1 MSLNPIV
8 PDQSST
14 TSLTGKSRWKKT
26 LIQWSLGIGG
36 IYVLACGLLYTQQG
50 RFIFAPTGII
60 TETPADHG
68 LAYQS
73 VDLPLEP
80 TPQTKQQTDPNMD
93 RIFGWWIPAQQPQA
107 KTILYLHGNGINIG
121 ANAEQASRF
130 HKLGCSVFL
139 FDYRGYGKSTGAF
152 PSEASTYADAQRAW
166 TYLVQERKIAP
177 NQIVI
182 YGHSLGGAIAIDL
195 AVQHPDAFALIVQ
208 SSFTSAVEMA
218 QRNWWTAAIPID
230 LLLTQRFDSIHKVP
244 QLKMPVLYI
253 HGTNDERIPYAM
265 SQRLFAATR
274 APKQLKLFAKA
285 GHNNVAAV
293 AGEAYYQTIRAFFN
307 QADKTACK
315 DCSVTRQI
323 RQSGNTSA
331 PILR

>member
-1 MSLNPIV
+1 MSLNPSA
-8 PDQSST
+8 PDQ
-14 TSLTGKSRWKKT
+14 TSRISLKGKSRWKKT
-26 LIQWSLGIGG
+26 LIQWGMGIGG

-50 RFIFAPTGII
+50 RFIFAPTDII

-73 VDLPLEP
+73 VDLPLDS
-80 TPQTKQQTDPNMD
+80 TPQPTQQPD
-93 RIFGWWIPAQQPQA
+93 RNIDKINGWWIPAQQPQA

-166 TYLVQERKIAP
+166 AYLVQERKIPP

-195 AVQHPDAFALIVQ
+195 AVQQPNAFALIVQ

-218 QRNWWTAAIPID
+218 QRNWWTAAIPVHW
-230 LLLTQRFDSIHKVP
+230 LLTQRFNSIHKVP

-253 HGTNDERIPYAM
+253 HGTDDKLIPYAM
-265 SQRLFAATR
+265 SQQLFAATR

-285 GHNNVAAV
+285 GHNNVASV
-293 AGEAYYQTIRAFFN
+293 AGDAYDQTIRAFFN

-315 DCSVTRQI
+315 DCSVTRQM